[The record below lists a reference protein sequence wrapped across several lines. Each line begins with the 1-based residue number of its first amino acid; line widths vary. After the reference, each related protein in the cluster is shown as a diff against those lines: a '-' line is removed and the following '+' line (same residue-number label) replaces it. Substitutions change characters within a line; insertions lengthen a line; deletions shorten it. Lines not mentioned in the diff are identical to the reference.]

1 MRKIIKKFGQY
12 VKENINQDKNSN
24 FEDDDFPIEGTDL
37 DAIEEMES
45 EDLKDVDDLDSED
58 FDEDFDDEDFDED
71 IDDREYEEEEVQEEE
86 EEAYQYIGTQ
96 LMSELASKLGVEVSN
111 NEINY
116 EGKKINYFSETEC
129 FHINGNKFDSI
140 EEVIEYLQSG
150 ANEE

>member
-45 EDLKDVDDLDSED
+45 EDLNDVDDIG
-58 FDEDFDDEDFDED
+58 DEDFDDEDFDDDED
-71 IDDREYEEEEVQEEE
+71 IEDREYEEEEVQEEE

-111 NEINY
+111 NEIDY

-140 EEVIEYLQSG
+140 DEVIEYLQSDT
-150 ANEE
+150 NEE